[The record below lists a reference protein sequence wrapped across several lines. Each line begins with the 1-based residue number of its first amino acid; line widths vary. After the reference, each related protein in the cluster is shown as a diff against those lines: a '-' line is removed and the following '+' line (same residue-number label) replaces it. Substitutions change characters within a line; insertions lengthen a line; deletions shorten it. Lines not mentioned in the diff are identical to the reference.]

1 MTDAEPH
8 PFQCD
13 PAPDDHLAAWL
24 TPHGHGSADGESN
37 TEGIA
42 DAAGPGGWRA
52 NLWQDLRAELVAV
65 ENVSFPPFYKPAI
78 HFEDIAMHRHLI
90 TVATLAGLLGASTM
104 ALADRRHWDGGHG
117 HHGHRSHTGVYLDIG
132 PLWWPGYRYPG
143 YGYSGYY
150 SPYYAPSTV
159 VVSPP
164 PATTYVQPPA
174 ESSSYWYYCE
184 SSRGYYPYVKT
195 CPGGWMKV
203 VPDAPGN

>member
-1 MTDAEPH
+1 M
-8 PFQCD
+8 
-13 PAPDDHLAAWL
+13 
-24 TPHGHGSADGESN
+24 
-37 TEGIA
+37 
-42 DAAGPGGWRA
+42 
-52 NLWQDLRAELVAV
+52 
-65 ENVSFPPFYKPAI
+65 
-78 HFEDIAMHRHLI
+78 
-90 TVATLAGLLGASTM
+90 LAGLLGLSAV
-104 ALADRRHWDGGHG
+104 ALADRDGRHGDGGGSRHWDSGRHSYAPHYYRRAGH
-117 HHGHRSHTGVYLDIG
+117 SHTGVYLDIG

-150 SPYYAPSTV
+150 PPYYAPSTV